1 MKLLIVLS
9 SVLLGK
15 KYIEQI
21 NVYIEKK
28 YEKVSKISRTR
39 MIRISF
45 EDLFEMYVFVF
56 IKDTI
61 F

>member
-1 MKLLIVLS
+1 MKLLLVLS

-21 NVYIEKK
+21 NVYKEKK
-28 YEKVSKISRTR
+28 YEKVSKISRKR
-39 MIRISF
+39 MIRKIF
-45 EDLFEMYVFVF
+45 EDLFEMHVFVI
-56 IKDTI
+56 IKEKN